1 MLASMIPL
9 GEWLLFAGA
18 ALLMVLTPGPNMIY
32 VLSRSVCQGRRAGFL
47 SLLGVVAGFLLHVFT
62 AAIGLSAVF
71 MAVPL
76 AFELLKW
83 AGAAYLLWLA
93 WQALKPGASSPFEP
107 RPLPADSPRRLF
119 AMGFITNLLNPK
131 IAVFYLSV
139 FPQFVAPERGSV
151 FLQSIALGFTQ
162 IAVSFSINSLIVLFG
177 AALSAWFAQHRLWL
191 AVQRYVMGFVLG
203 ALALRLALEPRRS
216 V

>member
-1 MLASMIPL
+1 MIPV

-32 VLSRSVCQGRRAGFL
+32 LLSRSVCQGRRAGFV
-47 SLLGVVAGFLLHVFT
+47 SLLGVATGFLLHVFA
-62 AAIGLSAVF
+62 AAIGLTAVF

-93 WQALKPGASSPFEP
+93 WQTLKPGADSPFQP
-107 RPLPADSPRRLF
+107 RPLPDDSPRRLF
-119 AMGFITNLLNPK
+119 AMGFLTNLLNPK

-151 FLQSIALGFTQ
+151 FLQSLTLGFTQ
-162 IAVSFSINSLIVLFG
+162 IAVSFSVNLLIVLFG
-177 AALSAWFAQHRLWL
+177 AALAAWFAQHRSWL
-191 AVQRYVMGFVLG
+191 VVQRYVMGFVLG
-203 ALALRLALEPRRS
+203 ALAVRLALEPRRAA
-216 V
+216 

>member
-1 MLASMIPL
+1 MIPL
-9 GEWLLFAGA
+9 GDWLLFTGA
-18 ALLMVLTPGPNMIY
+18 ALVMVLTPGPNMIY
-32 VLSRSVCQGRRAGFL
+32 VLSRSVVQGRRAGL
-47 SLLGVVAGFLLHVFT
+47 VSLLGVVAGFLVHVCAT
-62 AAIGLSAVF
+62 AIGLTAVF

-107 RPLPADSPRRLF
+107 RLLPPDSTRKLF

-151 FLQSIALGFTQ
+151 FAQSIALGVTQ
-162 IAVSFSINSLIVLFG
+162 ISVSFSINLLIVLFG
-177 AALSAWFAQHRLWL
+177 AALSAWFARHRLWL

-203 ALALRLALEPRRS
+203 ALAVRLALEPRRAA
-216 V
+216 